1 MTIYEIRPE
10 FVRPKRTNGSVG
22 SPFVRTCGRQ
32 HRGRD
37 TSAAQAKEN
46 SFILISPPRV
56 ISHSHSKQQWNIL
69 IDPSGVAPSVREKI
83 RARFNLPP
91 FDIC

>member
-1 MTIYEIRPE
+1 MRFARNSFDQKGRTGQL
-10 FVRPKRTNGSVG
+10 VRLLSAPAAGS
-22 SPFVRTCGRQ
+22 TQ
-32 HRGRD
+32 ARD

-83 RARFNLPP
+83 RAPFNLPP
-91 FDIC
+91 FDIR